1 MTGKEFFVPFK
12 LYSPGELAAERI
24 EQFLRHGAALQLPG
38 MEWRREAGSSSVGE
52 YRDRVLRVRGAA
64 SRFGAELPAEGT
76 APTCAVASRV
86 VAHFFAPKTTHPFR
100 QADGFKIIEF
110 ILSTK
115 KVDNKEIPFAV
126 NKAALHIA
134 NIGRRIA
141 IDAFRRRFYSSRRIK
156 ARNALTQR
164 LYIIY

>member
-1 MTGKEFFVPFK
+1 MTGKEFFVPFELHSPVK
-12 LYSPGELAAERI
+12 LATERI
-24 EQFLRHGAALQLPG
+24 EQFLRHSAALQLPG

-52 YRDRVLRVRGAA
+52 YSDRVLRVQGA
-64 SRFGAELPAEGT
+64 
-76 APTCAVASRV
+76 ASRV

-100 QADGFKIIEF
+100 RAAGFEVIKF

-134 NIGRRIA
+134 NIGRWIA
-141 IDAFRRRFYSSRRIK
+141 IDAFRRKILFLATHQSQK
-156 ARNALTQR
+156 CVDAKT
-164 LYIIY
+164 LYYLLMR